1 MILFLFVDVEVFKRV
16 LREVASSDPAFIRD
30 VFIDA
35 LRGDGKAVEAIVD
48 LIARNPEARLRLWLN
63 VTKIVFNLTWLSLS

>member
-1 MILFLFVDVEVFKRV
+1 MILFLPVDVEVFKRV

-30 VFIDA
+30 VFLDA
-35 LRGDGKAVEAIVD
+35 LKAIVD
-48 LIARNPEARLRLWLN
+48 LITKNPEARLRLWLN

>member
-1 MILFLFVDVEVFKRV
+1 VTQLSLGMFFL
-16 LREVASSDPAFIRD
+16 
-30 VFIDA
+30 DA

-48 LIARNPEARLRLWLN
+48 LITKNPEARLRLWLN